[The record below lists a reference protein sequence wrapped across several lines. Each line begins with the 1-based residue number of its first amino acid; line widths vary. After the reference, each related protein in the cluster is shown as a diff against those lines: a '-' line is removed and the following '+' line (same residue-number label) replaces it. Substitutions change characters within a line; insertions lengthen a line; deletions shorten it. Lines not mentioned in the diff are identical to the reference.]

1 MDTKISFASIR
12 MADLSASEAWD
23 MLGPIVEKADSKVA
37 AQIGDALRQWAWKA
51 LDRRRRDA
59 ELREWIDVLNRVEAF
74 FVDRFATV
82 AAKIELLS
90 ELIHESVAVTEMAE
104 PQELLRRKHVSRIL
118 GALAAREG
126 AWVQRTALMES
137 LDIKPA
143 NMTRLMGLLLDMG
156 WTEQLIDGREVRYR
170 AAAEGLAQAQNLEPW
185 QSAAADAASDFCATQ
200 VKFKSHSHFI
210 FYHSVRSTL
219 EEKPRASEREKEV
232 LEVHDKDMMALLAAD
247 PDEEALY
254 VDFDIDS
261 EPPPPPPVKIE
272 QQLVPA

>member
-37 AQIGDALRQWAWKA
+37 AQVCDALRQWAWKA

-74 FVDRFATV
+74 FVDRFAPV

-90 ELIHESVAVTEMAE
+90 ELIHESVAVSELAA
-104 PQELLRRKHVSRIL
+104 PQDLLRRKHVARIL
-118 GALAAREG
+118 DALAAREG

-143 NMTRLMGLLLDMG
+143 NMTRLMTLLLDMG
-156 WTEQLIDGREVRYR
+156 WAEQLVDGREVRYR

-185 QSAAADAASDFCATQ
+185 QLKAADKASEVSSSQIKIRTYTRY
-200 VKFKSHSHFI
+200 
-210 FYHSVRSTL
+210 FYHSVRLPSQEL
-219 EEKPRASEREKEV
+219 NRRSSPREEKVR
-232 LEVHDKDMMALLAAD
+232 EVHDKDLMVLLGTEID
-247 PDEEALY
+247 DHEDDY
-254 VDFDIDS
+254 IDIDAS
-261 EPPPPPPVKIE
+261 LAPPPVKIE
-272 QQLVPA
+272 QRVPA